1 MSKKNIYT
9 QNTTYHEESLK
20 MRKLIGFIL
29 CTSMIVSGCSF
40 IPKNQTKDIPKTVSV
55 KDYDGQYIGE
65 HKKRNEV
72 FLKKHKDEAIKK
84 YKDYVK
90 DTFGYDCKI
99 NLVEAYTNKS
109 GFSEK
114 SKVDGLLVVGTVNY
128 DVPFQFRLIFVESR
142 NGVAITTFTPGHINE
157 TSAAVS
163 AMMYKRYEHEI
174 EQARLKF
181 KSEVDKNGYYA
192 MNEKLQKK
200 QEFNGVTKQY
210 LNFNTDSIDDLD
222 KFKKEFKPVMHLKG
236 DAFNQQLQSL
246 INKYP
251 KIQKNTKSEFIV
263 YYDKEKNRE
272 TVKNYAWNLQKS
284 INDVMQSY
292 PSTKFVQFYKDDIS
306 PSMVDGN
313 GRLKS
318 DTNVISIEGGKYN
331 ENK

>member
-1 MSKKNIYT
+1 
-9 QNTTYHEESLK
+9 
-20 MRKLIGFIL
+20 MRKIMRIL
-29 CTSMIVSGCSF
+29 LCASIIVSGCSF
-40 IPKNQTKDIPKTVSV
+40 IPKNQTKSIPKTVSV
-55 KDYDGQYIGE
+55 KDYDGKYIGE

-99 NLVEAYTNKS
+99 NLVDAYTNKS

-114 SKVDGLLVVGTVNY
+114 SKVDGISVVGTVNY
-128 DVPFQFRLIFVESR
+128 DVPFQLQLLFVESG
-142 NGVAITTFTPGHINE
+142 NGITISTFTPGHINE

-174 EQARLKF
+174 EQARLKL
-181 KSEVDKNGYYA
+181 KSEIEKDSYYA
-192 MNEKLQKK
+192 ISEKLQVK
-200 QEFNGVTKQY
+200 QEFNGVTRQY
-210 LNFNTDSIDDLD
+210 LNFRTDSIDDLD

-251 KIQKNTKSEFIV
+251 QIQKNMKSEFIA

-284 INDVMQSY
+284 INDIMQSY
-292 PSTKFVQFYKDDIS
+292 PSTKFVQFYKDDVS

-318 DTNVISIEGGKYN
+318 DTNVISIEGGKYD

>member
-1 MSKKNIYT
+1 
-9 QNTTYHEESLK
+9 
-20 MRKLIGFIL
+20 MRIL
-29 CTSMIVSGCSF
+29 LCASIIVSGCSF
-40 IPKNQTKDIPKTVSV
+40 IPKNQTKSIPKTVSV
-55 KDYDGQYIGE
+55 KDYDGKYIGE

-99 NLVEAYTNKS
+99 NLVDAYTNKS

-114 SKVDGLLVVGTVNY
+114 SKVDGISVVGTVNY
-128 DVPFQFRLIFVESR
+128 DVPFQLQLLFVESG
-142 NGVAITTFTPGHINE
+142 NGITISTFTPGHINE

-174 EQARLKF
+174 EQDRLKL
-181 KSEVDKNGYYA
+181 KSEIEKDSYYA
-192 MNEKLQKK
+192 MSEKLQVK
-200 QEFNGVTKQY
+200 QEFNGVTRQY
-210 LNFNTDSIDDLD
+210 LNFRTDSIDDLD

-251 KIQKNTKSEFIV
+251 QIQKNMKSEFIA

-284 INDVMQSY
+284 INDIMQSY
-292 PSTKFVQFYKDDIS
+292 PSTKFVQFYKDDVS

-318 DTNVISIEGGKYN
+318 DTNVISIEGGKYD

>member
-1 MSKKNIYT
+1 
-9 QNTTYHEESLK
+9 
-20 MRKLIGFIL
+20 MRILL
-29 CTSMIVSGCSF
+29 CTSIIVSGCSF
-40 IPKNQTKDIPKTVSV
+40 IPKNQTKSIPKTVSV

-72 FLKKHKDEAIKK
+72 FLKKHKGEAIKK

-114 SKVDGLLVVGTVNY
+114 SKVDGISVVGTVNY
-128 DVPFQFRLIFVESR
+128 DVPFQLQLLFVESG
-142 NGVAITTFTPGHINE
+142 NGIIFSTFTPGHINE

-174 EQARLKF
+174 EQARLKL
-181 KSEVDKNGYYA
+181 KSEIEKDSYYA
-192 MNEKLQKK
+192 MSEKLQVK
-200 QEFNGVTKQY
+200 QEFNGVTRQY
-210 LNFNTDSIDDLD
+210 LNFRTDSIDDLD

-251 KIQKNTKSEFIV
+251 QIQKNMKSEFIA

-284 INDVMQSY
+284 INDIMQSY
-292 PSTKFVQFYKDDIS
+292 PSTKFVQFYKDDVS

-318 DTNVISIEGGKYN
+318 DTNVISIEGGKYD

>member
-1 MSKKNIYT
+1 
-9 QNTTYHEESLK
+9 
-20 MRKLIGFIL
+20 MRIL
-29 CTSMIVSGCSF
+29 LCASIIVSGCSF
-40 IPKNQTKDIPKTVSV
+40 IPKNLTKSIPKTVSV
-55 KDYDGQYIGE
+55 KDYDGKYIGE

-99 NLVEAYTNKS
+99 NLVDAYTNKS

-114 SKVDGLLVVGTVNY
+114 SKVDGISVVGTVNY
-128 DVPFQFRLIFVESR
+128 DVPFQLQLLFVESG
-142 NGVAITTFTPGHINE
+142 NGITISTFTPGHINE

-174 EQARLKF
+174 EQARLKL
-181 KSEVDKNGYYA
+181 KSEIEKDSYYA
-192 MNEKLQKK
+192 MSEKLQVK
-200 QEFNGVTKQY
+200 QEFNGVTRQY
-210 LNFNTDSIDDLD
+210 LNFRTDSIDDLD

-251 KIQKNTKSEFIV
+251 QIQKNMKSEFIA

-284 INDVMQSY
+284 INDIMQSY
-292 PSTKFVQFYKDDIS
+292 PSTKFVQFYKDDVS

-318 DTNVISIEGGKYN
+318 DTNVISIEGGKYD

>member
-1 MSKKNIYT
+1 
-9 QNTTYHEESLK
+9 
-20 MRKLIGFIL
+20 MRIL
-29 CTSMIVSGCSF
+29 LCASIIVSGCSF
-40 IPKNQTKDIPKTVSV
+40 IPKNQTKSIPKTVSV
-55 KDYDGQYIGE
+55 KDYDGKYIGE

-99 NLVEAYTNKS
+99 NLVDAYTNKS

-114 SKVDGLLVVGTVNY
+114 SKVDGISVVGTVNY
-128 DVPFQFRLIFVESR
+128 DVPFQLQLLFVESG
-142 NGVAITTFTPGHINE
+142 NGITISTFTPGHINE

-174 EQARLKF
+174 EQARLKL
-181 KSEVDKNGYYA
+181 KSEIEKDSYYA
-192 MNEKLQKK
+192 MSEKLQVKK
-200 QEFNGVTKQY
+200 EFNGVTRQY
-210 LNFNTDSIDDLD
+210 LNFRTDSIDDLD

-251 KIQKNTKSEFIV
+251 QIQKNMKSEFIA

-284 INDVMQSY
+284 INDIMQSY
-292 PSTKFVQFYKDDIS
+292 PSTKFVQFYKDDVS

-318 DTNVISIEGGKYN
+318 DTNVISIEGGKYD

>member
-1 MSKKNIYT
+1 
-9 QNTTYHEESLK
+9 
-20 MRKLIGFIL
+20 MRIL
-29 CTSMIVSGCSF
+29 LCASIIVSGCSF
-40 IPKNQTKDIPKTVSV
+40 IPKNQTKSIPKTVSV
-55 KDYDGQYIGE
+55 KDYDGKYIGE

-99 NLVEAYTNKS
+99 NLVDAYTNKS

-114 SKVDGLLVVGTVNY
+114 SKVDGISVVGTVNY
-128 DVPFQFRLIFVESR
+128 DVPFQLQLLFVESG
-142 NGVAITTFTPGHINE
+142 NGITISTFTPGHINE

-174 EQARLKF
+174 EQARLKL
-181 KSEVDKNGYYA
+181 KSEIEKDSYYA
-192 MNEKLQKK
+192 MSEKLQVK
-200 QEFNGVTKQY
+200 QEFNGVTRQY
-210 LNFNTDSIDDLD
+210 LNFRTDSIDDLD

-251 KIQKNTKSEFIV
+251 QIQKNMKSEFIA

-284 INDVMQSY
+284 INDIMQSY
-292 PSTKFVQFYKDDIS
+292 PSTKFVQFYKDDVS

-318 DTNVISIEGGKYN
+318 DTNVISIEGGKSD

>member
-1 MSKKNIYT
+1 
-9 QNTTYHEESLK
+9 
-20 MRKLIGFIL
+20 MRIL
-29 CTSMIVSGCSF
+29 LCASIIVSGCSF
-40 IPKNQTKDIPKTVSV
+40 IPKNQTKSIPKTVSV
-55 KDYDGQYIGE
+55 KDYDGKYIGE

-99 NLVEAYTNKS
+99 NLVDAYTNKS

-114 SKVDGLLVVGTVNY
+114 SKVDGISVVGTVNY
-128 DVPFQFRLIFVESR
+128 DVPFQLQLLFVESG
-142 NGVAITTFTPGHINE
+142 NGITISTFTPGHINE

-174 EQARLKF
+174 EQARLKL
-181 KSEVDKNGYYA
+181 KSEIEKDSYYA
-192 MNEKLQKK
+192 ISEKLQVK
-200 QEFNGVTKQY
+200 QEFNGVTRQY
-210 LNFNTDSIDDLD
+210 LNFRTDSIDDLD

-251 KIQKNTKSEFIV
+251 QIQKNMKSEFIA

-284 INDVMQSY
+284 INDIMQSY
-292 PSTKFVQFYKDDIS
+292 PSTKFVQFYKDDVS

-318 DTNVISIEGGKYN
+318 DTNVISIEGGKYD

>member
-1 MSKKNIYT
+1 
-9 QNTTYHEESLK
+9 
-20 MRKLIGFIL
+20 MRILL
-29 CTSMIVSGCSF
+29 CTSIIVSGCSF

-114 SKVDGLLVVGTVNY
+114 SKVDGLVVVGTVNY

-181 KSEVDKNGYYA
+181 KSEVEKNGYYA

-251 KIQKNTKSEFIV
+251 QIQKNMKSEFIV

-292 PSTKFVQFYKDDIS
+292 PSTKFVQLYKDDIS

>member
-1 MSKKNIYT
+1 
-9 QNTTYHEESLK
+9 
-20 MRKLIGFIL
+20 MRKIMRILL
-29 CTSMIVSGCSF
+29 CTSIIVSGCSF
-40 IPKNQTKDIPKTVSV
+40 IPKNQTKSIPKTVSV

-72 FLKKHKDEAIKK
+72 FLKKHKGEAIKK

-114 SKVDGLLVVGTVNY
+114 SKVDGISVVGTVNY
-128 DVPFQFRLIFVESR
+128 DVPFQLQLLFVESG
-142 NGVAITTFTPGHINE
+142 NGIIISTFTPGHINE

-174 EQARLKF
+174 EQARLKL
-181 KSEVDKNGYYA
+181 KSEIEKDSYYA
-192 MNEKLQKK
+192 MSEKLQVK
-200 QEFNGVTKQY
+200 QEFNGVTRQY
-210 LNFNTDSIDDLD
+210 LNFRTDSIDDLD

-251 KIQKNTKSEFIV
+251 QIQKNMKSEFIA

-284 INDVMQSY
+284 INDIMQSY
-292 PSTKFVQFYKDDIS
+292 PSTKFVQFYKDDVS

-318 DTNVISIEGGKYN
+318 DTNVISIERGKYD

>member
-1 MSKKNIYT
+1 
-9 QNTTYHEESLK
+9 
-20 MRKLIGFIL
+20 MRILL
-29 CTSMIVSGCSF
+29 CTSIIVSGCSF

-114 SKVDGLLVVGTVNY
+114 SKVDGLVVVGTVNY

-163 AMMYKRYEHEI
+163 AMMYKCYEHEI

-181 KSEVDKNGYYA
+181 KSEVEKNGYYA

-251 KIQKNTKSEFIV
+251 QIQKNMKSEFIV

>member
-1 MSKKNIYT
+1 
-9 QNTTYHEESLK
+9 
-20 MRKLIGFIL
+20 MRILL
-29 CTSMIVSGCSF
+29 CTSIIVSGCSF

-114 SKVDGLLVVGTVNY
+114 SKVDGLVVVGTVNY

-181 KSEVDKNGYYA
+181 KSEVEKNGYYA

-251 KIQKNTKSEFIV
+251 QIQKNMKSEFIV

>member
-1 MSKKNIYT
+1 
-9 QNTTYHEESLK
+9 
-20 MRKLIGFIL
+20 MRKIMRIL
-29 CTSMIVSGCSF
+29 LCASIIVSGCSF
-40 IPKNQTKDIPKTVSV
+40 IPKNQTKSIPKTVSV
-55 KDYDGQYIGE
+55 KDYDGKYIGE

-99 NLVEAYTNKS
+99 NLVDAYTNKS

-114 SKVDGLLVVGTVNY
+114 SKVDGISVVGTVNY
-128 DVPFQFRLIFVESR
+128 DVPFQLQLLFVESG
-142 NGVAITTFTPGHINE
+142 NGITISTFTPGHINE

-174 EQARLKF
+174 EQARLKL
-181 KSEVDKNGYYA
+181 KSEIEKDSYYA
-192 MNEKLQKK
+192 MSEKLQVK
-200 QEFNGVTKQY
+200 QEFNGVTRQY
-210 LNFNTDSIDDLD
+210 LNFRTDSIDDLD

-251 KIQKNTKSEFIV
+251 QIQKNMKSEFIA

-284 INDVMQSY
+284 INDIMQSY
-292 PSTKFVQFYKDDIS
+292 PSTKFVQFYKDDVS

>member
-1 MSKKNIYT
+1 
-9 QNTTYHEESLK
+9 
-20 MRKLIGFIL
+20 MRILL
-29 CTSMIVSGCSF
+29 CTSIIVSGCSF

-174 EQARLKF
+174 EQARLKL
-181 KSEVDKNGYYA
+181 KSEIEKDSYYA
-192 MNEKLQKK
+192 MSEKLQVK
-200 QEFNGVTKQY
+200 QEFNGVTRQY
-210 LNFNTDSIDDLD
+210 LNFRTDSIDDLD

-251 KIQKNTKSEFIV
+251 QIQKNMKSEFIA

-272 TVKNYAWNLQKS
+272 TVKNYAWNHQKS

>member
-1 MSKKNIYT
+1 
-9 QNTTYHEESLK
+9 
-20 MRKLIGFIL
+20 MRKIMRIL
-29 CTSMIVSGCSF
+29 LCASIIVSGCSF
-40 IPKNQTKDIPKTVSV
+40 IPKNQTKSIPKTVSV
-55 KDYDGQYIGE
+55 KDYDGKYIGE

-99 NLVEAYTNKS
+99 NLVDAYTNKS

-114 SKVDGLLVVGTVNY
+114 SKVDGISVVGTVNY
-128 DVPFQFRLIFVESR
+128 DVPFQLQLLFVESG
-142 NGVAITTFTPGHINE
+142 NGITISTFTPGHINE

-174 EQARLKF
+174 EQARLKL
-181 KSEVDKNGYYA
+181 KSEIEKDSYYA
-192 MNEKLQKK
+192 MSEKLQVK
-200 QEFNGVTKQY
+200 QEFNGVTRQY
-210 LNFNTDSIDDLD
+210 LNFRTDSIDDLD

-251 KIQKNTKSEFIV
+251 QIQKNMKSEFIA

-284 INDVMQSY
+284 INDIMQSY
-292 PSTKFVQFYKDDIS
+292 PSTKFVQFYKDDVS

-313 GRLKS
+313 GRLRS
-318 DTNVISIEGGKYN
+318 DTNVISIEGGKYD

>member
-1 MSKKNIYT
+1 MHKD
-9 QNTTYHEESLK
+9 H
-20 MRKLIGFIL
+20 
-29 CTSMIVSGCSF
+29 
-40 IPKNQTKDIPKTVSV
+40 TKDIPKAVSV
-55 KDYDGQYIGE
+55 KDYDGKYIGE

-99 NLVEAYTNKS
+99 NLVKSYTNAS

-114 SKVDGLLVVGTVNY
+114 SKTDGLVVVGTVNY
-128 DVPFQFRLIFVESR
+128 DVPFQLQLLFVESG
-142 NGVAITTFTPGHINE
+142 NGITISTFTPGHINE

-174 EQARLKF
+174 EQARLKL
-181 KSEVDKNGYYA
+181 KSEIEKDSYYA
-192 MNEKLQKK
+192 MSEKLQVK
-200 QEFNGVTKQY
+200 QEFNGVTRQY
-210 LNFNTDSIDDLD
+210 LNFRTDSIDDLD

-251 KIQKNTKSEFIV
+251 QIQKNMKSEFIA

>member
-1 MSKKNIYT
+1 
-9 QNTTYHEESLK
+9 
-20 MRKLIGFIL
+20 MRTLL
-29 CTSMIVSGCSF
+29 CTSIIVSGCSF
-40 IPKNQTKDIPKTVSV
+40 IPKYQTKDIPKTVSI

>member
-1 MSKKNIYT
+1 
-9 QNTTYHEESLK
+9 
-20 MRKLIGFIL
+20 MRKIMRIL
-29 CTSMIVSGCSF
+29 LYASIIVSGCSF
-40 IPKNQTKDIPKTVSV
+40 IPKNQTKSIPKTVSV
-55 KDYDGQYIGE
+55 KDYDGKYIGE

-99 NLVEAYTNKS
+99 NLVDAYTNKS

-114 SKVDGLLVVGTVNY
+114 SKVDGISVVGTVNY
-128 DVPFQFRLIFVESR
+128 DVPFQLQLLFVESG
-142 NGVAITTFTPGHINE
+142 NGITISTFTPGHINE

-174 EQARLKF
+174 EQARLKL
-181 KSEVDKNGYYA
+181 KSEIEKDSYYA
-192 MNEKLQKK
+192 MSEKLQVK
-200 QEFNGVTKQY
+200 QEFNGVTRQY
-210 LNFNTDSIDDLD
+210 LNFRTDSIDDLD

-251 KIQKNTKSEFIV
+251 QIQKNMKSEFIA

-284 INDVMQSY
+284 INDIMQSY
-292 PSTKFVQFYKDDIS
+292 PSTKFVQFYKDDVS

-318 DTNVISIEGGKYN
+318 DTNVISIEGGKYD

>member
-1 MSKKNIYT
+1 
-9 QNTTYHEESLK
+9 
-20 MRKLIGFIL
+20 MRKVTSFVL
-29 CTSMIVSGCSF
+29 CTSLILGGCSF
-40 IPKNQTKDIPKTVSV
+40 ISKNQTKSIPKTVSV
-55 KDYDGQYIGE
+55 KDYDGKYIGE

-99 NLVEAYTNKS
+99 NLVDAYTNKS

-114 SKVDGLLVVGTVNY
+114 SKVDGISVVGTVNY
-128 DVPFQFRLIFVESR
+128 DVPFQLQLLFVEFD
-142 NGVAITTFTPGHINE
+142 NGVTITTFTPGHINE

-174 EQARLKF
+174 DQARLNL
-181 KSEVDKNGYYA
+181 KNEIEKDGYYA
-192 MNEKLQKK
+192 MSEKLQLK
-200 QEFNGVTKQY
+200 QEFNGVTRQY
-210 LNFNTDSIDDLD
+210 LNFRTDSIDDLD
-222 KFKKEFKPVMHLKG
+222 KFKKEFKPIMHLKG
-236 DAFNQQLQSL
+236 DAFNQQLQFL

-251 KIQKNTKSEFIV
+251 QIQKNMKSEFIA
-263 YYDKEKNRE
+263 YYDNEKNRE

-292 PSTKFVQFYKDDIS
+292 PSTKFVQFYKDDVS

-318 DTNVISIEGGKYN
+318 DANVISIEGGKYN

>member
-1 MSKKNIYT
+1 
-9 QNTTYHEESLK
+9 
-20 MRKLIGFIL
+20 MRKIMRIL
-29 CTSMIVSGCSF
+29 LCASIIVSGCSF
-40 IPKNQTKDIPKTVSV
+40 IPKNQTKSIPKTVSV
-55 KDYDGQYIGE
+55 KDYDGKYIGE

-99 NLVEAYTNKS
+99 NLVDAYTNKS

-114 SKVDGLLVVGTVNY
+114 SKVDGISVVGTVNY
-128 DVPFQFRLIFVESR
+128 DVPFQLQLLFVESG
-142 NGVAITTFTPGHINE
+142 NGITISTFTPGHINE

-174 EQARLKF
+174 EQARLKL
-181 KSEVDKNGYYA
+181 KSEIEKDSYYA
-192 MNEKLQKK
+192 MSEKLQVK
-200 QEFNGVTKQY
+200 QEFNGVTRQY
-210 LNFNTDSIDDLD
+210 LNFRTDSNDDLD

-251 KIQKNTKSEFIV
+251 QIQKNMKSEFIA

-284 INDVMQSY
+284 INDIMQSY
-292 PSTKFVQFYKDDIS
+292 PSTKFVQFYKDDVS

-318 DTNVISIEGGKYN
+318 DTNVISIEGGKYD

>member
-1 MSKKNIYT
+1 
-9 QNTTYHEESLK
+9 
-20 MRKLIGFIL
+20 MRIL
-29 CTSMIVSGCSF
+29 LCASIIVSGCSF
-40 IPKNQTKDIPKTVSV
+40 IPKNQTKSIPKTVSV
-55 KDYDGQYIGE
+55 KDYDGKYIGE

-99 NLVEAYTNKS
+99 NLVDAYTNKS

-114 SKVDGLLVVGTVNY
+114 SKVDGISVVGTVNY
-128 DVPFQFRLIFVESR
+128 DVPFQLQLLFVESG
-142 NGVAITTFTPGHINE
+142 NGITISTFTPGHTNE

-174 EQARLKF
+174 EQARLKL
-181 KSEVDKNGYYA
+181 KSEIEKDSYYA
-192 MNEKLQKK
+192 MSEKLQVK
-200 QEFNGVTKQY
+200 QEFNGVTRQY
-210 LNFNTDSIDDLD
+210 LNFRTDSIDDLD

-251 KIQKNTKSEFIV
+251 QIQKNMKSEFIA

-284 INDVMQSY
+284 INDIMQSY
-292 PSTKFVQFYKDDIS
+292 PSTKFVQFYKDDVS

-318 DTNVISIEGGKYN
+318 DTNVISIEGGKYD

>member
-1 MSKKNIYT
+1 
-9 QNTTYHEESLK
+9 
-20 MRKLIGFIL
+20 MRILL
-29 CTSMIVSGCSF
+29 CTSIIVSGCSF

-114 SKVDGLLVVGTVNY
+114 SKVDGLVVVGTVNY

-163 AMMYKRYEHEI
+163 AMVYKRYEHEI

-181 KSEVDKNGYYA
+181 KSEVEKNGYYA

-251 KIQKNTKSEFIV
+251 QIQKNMKSEFIV

>member
-1 MSKKNIYT
+1 
-9 QNTTYHEESLK
+9 
-20 MRKLIGFIL
+20 MRIL
-29 CTSMIVSGCSF
+29 LCASIIVSGCSF
-40 IPKNQTKDIPKTVSV
+40 IPKNQTKSIPKTVSV
-55 KDYDGQYIGE
+55 KDYDGKYIGE

-99 NLVEAYTNKS
+99 NLVDAYTNKS

-114 SKVDGLLVVGTVNY
+114 SKVDGISVVGTVNY
-128 DVPFQFRLIFVESR
+128 DVPFQLQLLFVESG
-142 NGVAITTFTPGHINE
+142 NSITISTFTPGHINE

-174 EQARLKF
+174 EQARLKL
-181 KSEVDKNGYYA
+181 KSEIEKDSYYA
-192 MNEKLQKK
+192 MSEKLQVK
-200 QEFNGVTKQY
+200 QEFNGVTRQY
-210 LNFNTDSIDDLD
+210 LNFRTDSIDDLD

-251 KIQKNTKSEFIV
+251 QIQKNMKSEFIA

-284 INDVMQSY
+284 INDIMQSY
-292 PSTKFVQFYKDDIS
+292 PSTKFVQFYKDDVS

-318 DTNVISIEGGKYN
+318 DTNVISIEGGKYD

>member
-1 MSKKNIYT
+1 
-9 QNTTYHEESLK
+9 
-20 MRKLIGFIL
+20 MRKIMRIL
-29 CTSMIVSGCSF
+29 LCASIIVSGCSF
-40 IPKNQTKDIPKTVSV
+40 IPKNQTKSIPKTVSV
-55 KDYDGQYIGE
+55 KDYDGKYIDE

-99 NLVEAYTNKS
+99 NLVDAYTNKS

-114 SKVDGLLVVGTVNY
+114 SKVDGISVVGTVNY
-128 DVPFQFRLIFVESR
+128 DVPFQLQLLFVESG
-142 NGVAITTFTPGHINE
+142 NGITISTFTPGHINE

-174 EQARLKF
+174 EQARLKL
-181 KSEVDKNGYYA
+181 KSEIEKDSYYA
-192 MNEKLQKK
+192 MSEKLQVK
-200 QEFNGVTKQY
+200 QEFNGVTRQY
-210 LNFNTDSIDDLD
+210 LNFRTDSIDDLD

-251 KIQKNTKSEFIV
+251 QIQKNMKSEFIA

-284 INDVMQSY
+284 INDIMQSY
-292 PSTKFVQFYKDDIS
+292 PSTKFVQFYKDDVS

-318 DTNVISIEGGKYN
+318 DTNVISIEGGKYD

>member
-1 MSKKNIYT
+1 
-9 QNTTYHEESLK
+9 
-20 MRKLIGFIL
+20 MRKLMQIMLCASIIL
-29 CTSMIVSGCSF
+29 SGCSF
-40 IPKNQTKDIPKTVSV
+40 MHKDQTKSIPKTVSV
-55 KDYDGQYIGE
+55 KDYDGKYIGE

-99 NLVEAYTNKS
+99 NLIKPYTNAS

-114 SKVDGLLVVGTVNY
+114 SKTDGLVVVGTVDY
-128 DVPFQFRLIFVESR
+128 DVPFQFRLIFVESG

-181 KSEVDKNGYYA
+181 KSEVEKNGYYT

-200 QEFNGVTKQY
+200 QEFNGVTKQF

-236 DAFNQQLQSL
+236 DAFNQQLQNL

-251 KIQKNTKSEFIV
+251 QIQKNMESEFIA
-263 YYDKEKNRE
+263 YYNKGENRE
-272 TVKNYAWNLQKS
+272 TVANYVWNLQKTTNDTMKLYPGNKS
-284 INDVMQSY
+284 II
-292 PSTKFVQFYKDDIS
+292 FYKDKVSASQLD
-306 PSMVDGN
+306 DHK
-313 GRLKS
+313 RLQS
-318 DTNVISIEGGKYN
+318 DSQEISISGGK
-331 ENK
+331 

>member
-1 MSKKNIYT
+1 
-9 QNTTYHEESLK
+9 
-20 MRKLIGFIL
+20 MRIL
-29 CTSMIVSGCSF
+29 LCASIIVSGCSF
-40 IPKNQTKDIPKTVSV
+40 IPKNQTKSIPKTVSV
-55 KDYDGQYIGE
+55 KDYDGKYIGE

-99 NLVEAYTNKS
+99 NLVDAYTNKS

-114 SKVDGLLVVGTVNY
+114 SKVDGISVVGTVNY
-128 DVPFQFRLIFVESR
+128 DVPFQLQLLFVESG
-142 NGVAITTFTPGHINE
+142 NGITISTFIPGHINE

-174 EQARLKF
+174 EQARLKL
-181 KSEVDKNGYYA
+181 KSEIEKDSYYA
-192 MNEKLQKK
+192 MSEKLQVK
-200 QEFNGVTKQY
+200 QEFNGVTRQY
-210 LNFNTDSIDDLD
+210 LNFRTDSIDDLD

-251 KIQKNTKSEFIV
+251 QIQKNMKSEFIA

-284 INDVMQSY
+284 INDIMQSY
-292 PSTKFVQFYKDDIS
+292 PSTKFVQFYKDDVS

-318 DTNVISIEGGKYN
+318 DTNVISIEGGKYD

>member
-1 MSKKNIYT
+1 
-9 QNTTYHEESLK
+9 

>member
-1 MSKKNIYT
+1 
-9 QNTTYHEESLK
+9 
-20 MRKLIGFIL
+20 MRIL
-29 CTSMIVSGCSF
+29 LCASIIVSGCSF
-40 IPKNQTKDIPKTVSV
+40 IPKNQTKSIPKTVSV
-55 KDYDGQYIGE
+55 KDYDGKYIGE

-99 NLVEAYTNKS
+99 NLVDAYTNKS

-114 SKVDGLLVVGTVNY
+114 SKVDGISVVGTVNY
-128 DVPFQFRLIFVESR
+128 DVPFQLQLLFVESG
-142 NGVAITTFTPGHINE
+142 NGITISTFTPGHINE

-174 EQARLKF
+174 EQALLKL
-181 KSEVDKNGYYA
+181 KSEIEKDSYYA
-192 MNEKLQKK
+192 MSEKLQVK
-200 QEFNGVTKQY
+200 QEFNGVTRQY
-210 LNFNTDSIDDLD
+210 LNFRTDSIDDLD

-251 KIQKNTKSEFIV
+251 QIQKNMKSEFIA

-284 INDVMQSY
+284 INDIMQSY
-292 PSTKFVQFYKDDIS
+292 PSTKFVQFYKDDVS

-318 DTNVISIEGGKYN
+318 DTNVISIEGGKYD

>member
-1 MSKKNIYT
+1 
-9 QNTTYHEESLK
+9 
-20 MRKLIGFIL
+20 MRKIMRIL
-29 CTSMIVSGCSF
+29 LCASIIVSGCSF
-40 IPKNQTKDIPKTVSV
+40 IPKNQTKSIPKTVSV
-55 KDYDGQYIGE
+55 KDYDGKYIGE
-65 HKKRNEV
+65 HKKKNEV

-99 NLVEAYTNKS
+99 NLVDAYTNKS

-114 SKVDGLLVVGTVNY
+114 SKVDGISVVGTVNY
-128 DVPFQFRLIFVESR
+128 DVPFQLQLLFVESG
-142 NGVAITTFTPGHINE
+142 NGITISTFTPGHINE

-174 EQARLKF
+174 EQARLKL
-181 KSEVDKNGYYA
+181 KSEIEKDSYYA
-192 MNEKLQKK
+192 MSEKLQVK
-200 QEFNGVTKQY
+200 QEFNGVTRQY
-210 LNFNTDSIDDLD
+210 LNFRTDSIDDLD

-251 KIQKNTKSEFIV
+251 QIQKNMKSEFIA

-284 INDVMQSY
+284 INDIMQSY
-292 PSTKFVQFYKDDIS
+292 PSTKFVQFYKDDVS

-318 DTNVISIEGGKYN
+318 DTNVISIEGGKYD

>member
-1 MSKKNIYT
+1 
-9 QNTTYHEESLK
+9 
-20 MRKLIGFIL
+20 MRIL
-29 CTSMIVSGCSF
+29 LCASIIVSGCSF
-40 IPKNQTKDIPKTVSV
+40 IPKNQTKSIPKTVSV
-55 KDYDGQYIGE
+55 KDYDGKYIGE

-99 NLVEAYTNKS
+99 NLVDAYTNKS

-114 SKVDGLLVVGTVNY
+114 SKVDGISVVGTVNY
-128 DVPFQFRLIFVESR
+128 DVPFQLQLLFVESG
-142 NGVAITTFTPGHINE
+142 NGITISIFTPGHINE

-174 EQARLKF
+174 EQARLKL
-181 KSEVDKNGYYA
+181 KSEIEKDSYYA
-192 MNEKLQKK
+192 MSEKLQVK
-200 QEFNGVTKQY
+200 QEFNGVTRQY
-210 LNFNTDSIDDLD
+210 LNFRTDSIDDLD

-251 KIQKNTKSEFIV
+251 QIQKNMKSEFIA

-284 INDVMQSY
+284 INDIMQSY
-292 PSTKFVQFYKDDIS
+292 PSTKFVQFYKDDVS

-318 DTNVISIEGGKYN
+318 DTNVISIEGGKYD